1 MVFFIFIWLW
11 HQIWTAPLSNF
22 FFIVDRFTCFVLCLV
37 LWVIILNSYSV
48 VLHLHLTR
56 HSVIIIF
63 TDTIIYR
70 RLIMRVHQK
79 KYSSTSKLV
88 ELSIGWQSWPTSLG
102 SQKVLLMLNF
112 WNKKLSRRLLIWMN
126 QSCMVAKLR
135 LHRRGLMSLGW
146 SSVHHAGITR
156 TMATHIDH
164 TEHHTSPHM
173 VMGGLQDS
181 AGQCAT
187 GLTSEVR
194 GSSIDSPG
202 NNSTPLY
209 LLLFHLHCFIV
220 VTVAAWM
227 LLPQL
232 SFVTSV

>member
-63 TDTIIYR
+63 TDRIIYR

-135 LHRRGLMSLGW
+135 YKNIWWRFNVISRSQVQNLFW
-146 SSVHHAGITR
+146 
-156 TMATHIDH
+156 TMHYH
-164 TEHHTSPHM
+164 TLFALCS
-173 VMGGLQDS
+173 
-181 AGQCAT
+181 T
-187 GLTSEVR
+187 GCTEE
-194 GSSIDSPG
+194 D
-202 NNSTPLY
+202 
-209 LLLFHLHCFIV
+209 
-220 VTVAAWM
+220 
-227 LLPQL
+227 
-232 SFVTSV
+232 